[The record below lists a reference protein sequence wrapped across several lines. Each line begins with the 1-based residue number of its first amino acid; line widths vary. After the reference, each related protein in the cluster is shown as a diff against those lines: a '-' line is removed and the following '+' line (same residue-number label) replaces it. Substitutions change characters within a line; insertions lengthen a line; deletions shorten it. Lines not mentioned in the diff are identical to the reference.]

1 VHPQVSW
8 ILSRQAALAI
18 VLAAGAGLFVDAN
31 AAVSVLIGGS
41 IGFIANLGYVLRA
54 MRMSSGSDPV
64 KVYRAQAAGEGF
76 KFLTDPCR
84 VCAGVLGVQGS
95 GGTAALSWV
104 HINLRHLLDG
114 TAEATLG

>member
-1 VHPQVSW
+1 MHSQVSW

-31 AAVSVLIGGS
+31 AALSVLIGGS

-54 MRMSSGSDPV
+54 MRMSSGSDPI

-76 KFLTDPCR
+76 KFALTL
-84 VCAGVLGVQGS
+84 AGFALVFWGYKEV
-95 GGTAALSWV
+95 AALPLFLGYTSTFVIYWMA
-104 HINLRHLLDG
+104 LLKQR
-114 TAEATLG
+114 

>member
-8 ILSRQAALAI
+8 ILSRQAALTI
-18 VLAAGAGLFVDAN
+18 VLAIGTGLFVDVN

-54 MRMSSGSDPV
+54 LRMSSGSDPI

-76 KFLTDPCR
+76 KFVLTL
-84 VCAGVLGVQGS
+84 AGFALVFLGYKEVAVLPLFLGYTSTFVIYWM
-95 GGTAALSWV
+95 AL
-104 HINLRHLLDG
+104 LKQR
-114 TAEATLG
+114 

>member
-1 VHPQVSW
+1 MHPQVSW
-8 ILSRQAALAI
+8 ILSRQAALTI

-54 MRMSSGSDPV
+54 MRMGSASDPV

-76 KFLTDPCR
+76 KFLLTL
-84 VCAGVLGVQGS
+84 AGFALVFWGYKEV
-95 GGTAALSWV
+95 AALPLFLGYTSTFVIYWMA
-104 HINLRHLLDG
+104 LLKQR
-114 TAEATLG
+114 